1 MLKLDKFDLKLLQ
14 VVQENNLLTSD
25 QLASRVHLSGAS
37 CLRRLKRLRKQGVI
51 SEDTAVVN
59 PEAAGIG
66 LMSIVLVSLERER
79 LDTLERF
86 KEAMLRAPEVVQ
98 CLYVTGDV
106 DFVLMVAA
114 ADMSAYETF
123 TQRILFSNKNVR
135 RFTTLVV
142 MKRVKFGTTIP
153 IKTG

>member
-1 MLKLDKFDLKLLQ
+1 
-14 VVQENNLLTSD
+14 
-25 QLASRVHLSGAS
+25 
-37 CLRRLKRLRKQGVI
+37 LKRLRKQGVI